1 MLPKGEKAEEIDAIG
16 YQNLCPIHKWEG
28 KHWCGLADTEKGLIP
43 GKVQNET
50 CWYSLDG
57 VELETKDFHYVVVKA
72 VNGEPA
78 GSAHLAM
85 DMQGNNQNTIQYT
98 GSSRNNLMGSNNGVY
113 NGGGNPNEMI
123 EQLPS
128 DYIYIEMFKAFD
140 VENRSVISR
149 LDMNVAARAL
159 GWREAQRK

>member
-1 MLPKGEKAEEIDAIG
+1 
-16 YQNLCPIHKWEG
+16 
-28 KHWCGLADTEKGLIP
+28 
-43 GKVQNET
+43 
-50 CWYSLDG
+50 

-123 EQLPS
+123 E
-128 DYIYIEMFKAFD
+128 
-140 VENRSVISR
+140 
-149 LDMNVAARAL
+149 
-159 GWREAQRK
+159 